1 MATNS
6 GSGYR
11 HGAEKGRSQMQMANG
26 NYMKRN
32 AGTGQFMKGKA
43 SSGPYKGVRK
53 EK

>member
-11 HGAEKGRSQMQMANG
+11 YGAEKGRSQMQMANG
-26 NYMKRN
+26 NYLKRDAN
-32 AGTGQFMKGKA
+32 TGQFIKGKA
-43 SSGPYKGVRK
+43 SPGPFKGVRK